1 MAELNEVQTKKK
13 INWTKWIR
21 WVGTSVFLILIFVQ
35 FDVQEVWTAIRSV
48 DPKFYL
54 LVFLFEFINRAISS
68 YRWKLSLKA
77 QDIDVPFFRLFFIFL
92 YGQALNLIM
101 PSTIGGD
108 SYRIYQIIKD
118 APDNKAG
125 AATAT
130 LFDRGIGLISLAT
143 ILYVT
148 LFFNPYVPANYR
160 MILLIVL
167 TIAFLMGIVVVFFI
181 FTNRV
186 AWIRRLL
193 HFEKAQNLFDKV
205 VDSFQNYQK
214 VPLLSLKIFLVSVVF
229 QTSIIFVQAFTYY
242 VVGVRN
248 VPVMFYFYAI
258 PVVTL
263 ILVLPISIGG
273 VGLREFTFANLMTPM
288 GVTATHILIYSLIG
302 YSFQIIIAMVSLLIG
317 LFNDMGAKNGK
328 DDEIHEKTID

>member
-1 MAELNEVQTKKK
+1 MTENHEVQEKKK
-13 INWTKWIR
+13 INWSRWIR
-21 WVGTSVFLILIFVQ
+21 WIGTSVFLVLIFVQ
-35 FDVQEVWTAIRSV
+35 FDIEEVWTAIRSV
-48 DPKFYL
+48 DLRWYL

-77 QDIDVPFFRLFFIFL
+77 QNIDVPFFRLFFIFL

-108 SYRIYQIIKD
+108 SYRIYQVIKD

-130 LFDRGIGLISLAT
+130 LFDRGVGLISLAT
-143 ILYVT
+143 ILYFT
-148 LFFNPYVPANYR
+148 MFFNPYVPANYR

-167 TIAFLMGIVVVFFI
+167 SLAFVAGIIVVYFI
-181 FTNRV
+181 FTDRV
-186 AWIRRLL
+186 GWIRKLL
-193 HFEKAQNLFDKV
+193 HFEKLQNLFDKV
-205 VDSFQNYQK
+205 VDSLQNYQK
-214 VPLLSLKIFLVSVVF
+214 APWLSLKIFLVSIVF

-248 VPVMFYFYAI
+248 VPVLFYFYVI

-273 VGLREFTFANLMTPM
+273 VGLREFTFANLMSPM
-288 GVTATHILIYSLIG
+288 GVTATHILIYTLIG
-302 YSFQIIIAMVSLLIG
+302 YSFQIIIALASLFIG

-328 DDEIHEKTID
+328 EDEFNEQTIA